1 MKDFKARMERG
12 ETFRLDLNKRWEVK
26 IVDTLKSG
34 RELTF
39 RVLIGTIPTFFSF
52 ISGLPCANENIFFGA
67 VRILERLLS
76 KPSS

>member
-1 MKDFKARMERG
+1 MEDFKARMGDG
-12 ETFRLDLNKRWEVK
+12 ETFRLDLNKRWEVE

-34 RELTF
+34 RELIF
-39 RVLIGTIPTFFSF
+39 RVLIGRRVTFFSF

-67 VRILERLLS
+67 VGILERLLL